1 MLNFFQL
8 TETDKLGAYR
18 VVADDMQVNEAIIEK
33 DFWVCLMLEILF
45 EHSKYSNRFPF
56 KGGTSLSKAY
66 QIIQRFSEDIDL
78 ILDWRVLG
86 YDTNEP
92 WCERS
97 KTAQRKFNDQ
107 ANERA
112 AQWIQ
117 NKLIPDLNDKLMDLG
132 ISEVKLKIS
141 DRDVQTIQV
150 FYPKAFDNQAILQEI
165 RLEIGPLA
173 AWTPIQNKDIQS
185 YVAQALP
192 HLF

>member
-1 MLNFFQL
+1 
-8 TETDKLGAYR
+8 
-18 VVADDMQVNEAIIEK
+18 
-33 DFWVCLMLEILF
+33 MLEILF
-45 EHSKYSNRFPF
+45 EHSKYSNRFAF

>member
-45 EHSKYSNRFPF
+45 EHSKYSNRFAF